1 MAKGRL
7 YGVGVGPGD
16 PQLMTLKAAECVRQ
30 CDVLALPDSG
40 SGDCVALHIAQGA
53 VPEAA
58 QKPQLHLSMPMVRN
72 RAQLEQS
79 HQVAAQTIIGQLE
92 QGRNVALLTLGDPAI
107 YSTCMYVY
115 RRVREMGYEGEL
127 IPGVPSFCAAAAGLE
142 MSLGEGSQPIH
153 IIPGSYP
160 DAEQE
165 LKRGGNKVIMKS
177 GRSLGKVQQLLQQQG
192 QDVAA
197 RVAIN
202 CGMEGERYCSLEEVQ
217 DAGYFSIVLVPE
229 GGR

>member
-16 PQLMTLKAAECVRQ
+16 PQLMTLKAADCVRR
-30 CDVLALPDSG
+30 CGVLALPDSG
-40 SGDCVALHIAQGA
+40 SGGCVALRIVQGA

-58 QKPQLHLSMPMVRN
+58 QKIHLHLSMPMVRD
-72 RAQLEQS
+72 RARLEQS
-79 HQVAAQTIIGQLE
+79 HQAAAQAIIAQLE
-92 QGRNVALLTLGDPAI
+92 QGRDVALLTLGDPAI

-115 RRVREMGYEGEL
+115 RRVRQMGYAGEL

-142 MSLGEGSQPIH
+142 MSLGEGAQPIH

-177 GRSLGKVQQLLQQQG
+177 GRSLGRVQQVLQEQG
-192 QDVAA
+192 QDAAA

-202 CGMEGERYCSLEEVQ
+202 CGMEGERYCSLAEAQ